1 MRVYEAFGS
10 PLAHVLSDL
19 EEGRK
24 PDPEKLADALCS
36 GHSLP
41 KIVLDY
47 AADLIDP
54 RVKDKGGRPAR
65 EYSGLMDAFCSEI
78 SALLNDPGKPLTF
91 DEALS
96 RASRMFGVPKSRLRK
111 FFYEQYLHRRASDAI
126 KNLVEEGMAH
136 ADAVSLTAKWLGVRP
151 QTLRKRLDNE
161 ATINAFSRSP
171 IPKT

>member
-24 PDPEKLADALCS
+24 PDPEKLADALRS
-36 GHSLP
+36 RHSLP
-41 KIVLDY
+41 KNVLDY
-47 AADLIDP
+47 VADLIDP

-65 EYSGLMDAFCSEI
+65 EYSGLMEAFCSEI
-78 SALLNDPGKPLTF
+78 SAMLNDPGKCLRF
-91 DEALS
+91 DKALS

-111 FFYEQYLHRRASDAI
+111 FFYEQYLPRRASESVE
-126 KNLVEEGMAH
+126 NLVAAGKAYP
-136 ADAVSLTAKWLGVRP
+136 DAVSLTAKWLGVRP
-151 QTLRKRLDNE
+151 QTLIKRLNNE